1 MSEALRAHVP
11 NAVDEAST
19 NILKDC
25 ILETEVASKLR
36 SAANTAPGADR
47 VEYAH
52 LKKIDPTGKILT
64 PMFNTCLRAKNVPP
78 IWKEAVTILIY
89 KKGDPADISN
99 FRPIALMSCIHKLLM
114 GILAKRLTRW
124 SIDAGILSPEQ
135 KSARPTEGCYEHTY
149 ILKSLVGQA
158 RRNKKK
164 LSLAW
169 LDIRNAFGSV
179 PHAVILTT
187 LGYLGV
193 PEELVSLI
201 MNAYQGASTT
211 IKLPDGSTRSIP
223 IQAGVK
229 QGCPLSPI
237 LFNLCIELILRRV
250 KEAAANLKSGQ
261 CDHYGTLISCLAYA
275 DDLVLIAR
283 SKKALQ
289 TLLDAASDAANI
301 VRFQFRPDKCAT
313 LSLTSTRQHATFV
326 EQRDFTVQGN
336 HIPALAQEQSYRYLG
351 VPIGLIHN
359 IDDLPNFV
367 PQLEKNIE
375 LIGNSLM
382 APWQKLDAIRTF
394 VQPCLT
400 YALRAGNPEMQSLD
414 QYK

>member
-1 MSEALRAHVP
+1 
-11 NAVDEAST
+11 
-19 NILKDC
+19 
-25 ILETEVASKLR
+25 
-36 SAANTAPGADR
+36 
-47 VEYAH
+47 
-52 LKKIDPTGKILT
+52 
-64 PMFNTCLRAKNVPP
+64 
-78 IWKEAVTILIY
+78 
-89 KKGDPADISN
+89 
-99 FRPIALMSCIHKLLM
+99 
-114 GILAKRLTRW
+114 
-124 SIDAGILSPEQ
+124 
-135 KSARPTEGCYEHTY
+135 
-149 ILKSLVGQA
+149 
-158 RRNKKK
+158 
-164 LSLAW
+164 
-169 LDIRNAFGSV
+169 
-179 PHAVILTT
+179 
-187 LGYLGV
+187 
-193 PEELVSLI
+193 
-201 MNAYQGASTT
+201 MNAYRGASTT

-261 CDHYGTLISCLAYA
+261 CDYCGTLICCLAYA

-336 HIPALAQEQSYRYLG
+336 HIAALAQEQSYRYLG

-359 IDDLPNFV
+359 IDDLPNIV
-367 PQLEKNIE
+367 PQLVKNIE
-375 LIGNSLM
+375 LIGNSLL
-382 APWQKLDAIRTF
+382 AAWEKLDAIRTF